1 MPETDVMAVSLE
13 TLGCYLGGLRS
24 QRAVPVATSIPP
36 AVIAPSRQH
45 ELQLDRSFPA
55 YPVGT
60 GENWPSNARVE
71 DGYSRRMPVG
81 LLWQFAK
88 EDRIWKV
95 APDTSIDPIHA
106 LGVAARDS
114 VTVGPESVVGLVI
127 PNWLRQSQQ
136 QALLD
141 TASSRGGNWHLVW
154 RPVAAATQWLNCF
167 PLTPPETMS
176 RQCIGRLIALH
187 LGLFECELTVIEIVA
202 EPNGGGAVLLPAR
215 LRPDKG
221 TDFRSGM
228 MSNDFMNTLALGT
241 NGKDNSHETWRR
253 AWTTPWLI
261 RELNALSGKA
271 EAKGNRYHEDHDP
284 PAMKLQGQQEASSR
298 VTISGIEWRNESV
311 KSIANWIDRRLEV
324 AGPVEGAVVTGELAA
339 VLIKGKSLGV
349 AFLERVVSP
358 SKILVSG
365 SSAEINALTAGAATQ
380 VERIRQSLP
389 SYLTKLPL
397 MRTVVS
403 KMGLPEWISL
413 LSDDDTYVPG
423 GQKWSRPDPIGG
435 IRIPGSK
442 VLKLAVDHEDF
453 EGVREASI
461 TLPGTITVN
470 QAAEI
475 HVEITPAQGNARI
488 ELIPLPRVKT
498 QKPIVANLKR
508 MDEVVDKQNRTLTP
522 NGYLDFYPRI
532 APPLL
537 ERLGS
542 ATAWSN
548 LARNLIVPLIRTRLP
563 QNWTTASIVRIKD
576 ELLQKRNAGS
586 PRNVT
591 AIGSDGL
598 VSTFNPELTQL
609 VEGVFSLFRSRDLQ
623 RVENAKRL
631 IAYTS
636 TGSELI
642 QDYLVTNSST
652 NPQKD
657 EDFRMIGNCLRDPNG
672 IASFLNACN
681 PRKLS
686 THHIR
691 TIAELACY
699 RLAAMQHIGTDQL
712 TEIYGAIA
720 REFSS
725 HSGYPRLTLHFRYL
739 TLCVAFL
746 LRRRV
751 FDDSFVQPDSELASL
766 VKRTCQ
772 NVIHGY
778 ENGSIHVMGGA
789 VDLPAVMRQL
799 IKYVDREG
807 QGAFVLA
814 T

>member
-1 MPETDVMAVSLE
+1 MSETDVKAVSLE
-13 TLGCYLGGLRS
+13 TLGCYMGGLGYHKGVS
-24 QRAVPVATSIPP
+24 VATSIPP

-45 ELQLDRSFPA
+45 DLQLDRSFPA

-60 GENWPSNARVE
+60 GEKWPSNARVE

-88 EDRIWKV
+88 DDRIWKV
-95 APDTSIDPIHA
+95 DPETSIDPIHA
-106 LGVAARDS
+106 LGIAARDS
-114 VTVGPESVVGLVI
+114 VAVGPESVVGLVI

-154 RPVAAATQWLNCF
+154 RPIAAATHWLRCF
-167 PLTPPETMS
+167 PLTPPETNS
-176 RQCIGRLIALH
+176 RRCIGKLITLH

-202 EPNGGGAVLLPAR
+202 EPYGGGVVLLPAR
-215 LRPDKG
+215 LRPDKDK
-221 TDFRSGM
+221 DFRAGM
-228 MSNDFMNTLALGT
+228 SDFLSTSVAGI
-241 NGKDNSHETWRR
+241 NGEDSSREIWQRL
-253 AWTTPWLI
+253 WTTPWLI
-261 RELNALSGKA
+261 REMNAWSGKA
-271 EAKGNRYHEDHDP
+271 EAKGSRYYVKYDP
-284 PAMKLQGQQEASSR
+284 PAVKLQRQPESASR
-298 VTISGIEWRNESV
+298 VIISGIEWRNESI
-311 KSIANWIDRRLEV
+311 KSIANWIDERLEDS
-324 AGPVEGAVVTGELAA
+324 GPVEGAVVTGELASTT
-339 VLIKGKSLGV
+339 KSGKSLGI
-349 AFLERVVSP
+349 ALLERRISP

-423 GQKWSRPDPIGG
+423 GQKWSRPVPIGG

-461 TLPGTITVN
+461 TLPGTITAN

-537 ERLGS
+537 ERRGS
-542 ATAWSN
+542 ATAWSSVAEN
-548 LARNLIVPLIRTRLP
+548 LVKPLIQSRLAQYWPTESIIIIKDKLREKHNAASARNI
-563 QNWTTASIVRIKD
+563 
-576 ELLQKRNAGS
+576 
-586 PRNVT
+586 T
-591 AIGSDGL
+591 AIGSDGF
-598 VSTFNPELTQL
+598 VSTYGAQLDQL
-609 VEGVFSLFRSRDLQ
+609 VAGAFSLIKSRDLD
-623 RVENAKRL
+623 RTKNAKRL

-636 TGSELI
+636 TASPLI
-642 QDYLVTNSST
+642 QEYLISHSRVL
-652 NPQKD
+652 PERD
-657 EDFRMIGNCLRDPNG
+657 EDCRMIGNCLRDPIG
-672 IASFLNACN
+672 ICDFLMACQ
-681 PRKLS
+681 PGRLT

-699 RLAAMQHIGTDQL
+699 RATAMELIATDRL
-712 TEIYGAIA
+712 NEIYESIA
-720 REFSS
+720 EEFRSYS
-725 HSGYPRLTLHFRYL
+725 RYSNLNLHFRYL

-746 LRRRV
+746 LRRRI
-751 FDDSFVQPDSELASL
+751 FDDTFVPPSSKLAAM
-766 VKRTCQ
+766 VKQTCL
-772 NVIHGY
+772 NVIQGY
-778 ENGSIHVMGGA
+778 ENGTIHVMGGA